1 MFLSWMDEPSN
12 ALTCCAHMKNNI
24 KLHLN
29 HSNTSQV
36 ENFLNIVD
44 ERLEQIPFDAKE
56 WSGTDNIIA
65 GYKFRGID
73 HAITIT
79 VIFATS
85 YFDANEIGT
94 VNSLAKIPN
103 TNWTVNGSVLYVVE
117 STDEDA
123 VSEMLSHFS
132 GRE

>member
-1 MFLSWMDEPSN
+1 
-12 ALTCCAHMKNNI
+12 MKNNNI
-24 KLHLN
+24 TLDLN
-29 HSNTSQV
+29 HSNTRQV

-44 ERLEQIPFDAKE
+44 ERLEQIPFDAQD
-56 WSGTDNIIA
+56 WRGTDDIIA
-65 GYKFRGID
+65 GFKFKGID
-73 HAITIT
+73 HAITII

-117 STDEDA
+117 SKDEHV

>member
-1 MFLSWMDEPSN
+1 
-12 ALTCCAHMKNNI
+12 MKNNI
-24 KLHLN
+24 NLALN

-44 ERLEQIPFDAKE
+44 ERLEQIPFDAQD
-56 WSGTDNIIA
+56 WRRTDDIIA
-65 GYKFRGID
+65 GFKFKGVD

-85 YFDANEIGT
+85 YIHANEIGT
-94 VNSLAKIPN
+94 VNSLHKIPN

-117 STDEDA
+117 SIDEDA
-123 VSEMLSHFS
+123 LREMLSLFA